1 MTKFIAIS
9 NRRGGVGKT
18 TGTMMLTYG
27 FAVLGFQRVLVIDL
41 DAQSSTSIT
50 MMGHERWRHAIDN
63 GRTIGDLLL
72 EIYGDDKAGFEK
84 YIAHF
89 AGDVHIIPGNRKPD
103 IDIIPSSFELD
114 HLEREIMLM
123 GAGSSPTIDQV
134 FTKLQTRVAEILR
147 SFVGRYDIVLM
158 DCPPGLSNIA
168 WGAIKAA
175 DYVLVPYIPDMTAE
189 DNVGWFLSRL
199 SQLDGSRVVRVLPN
213 RVMLNS
219 PAHAGIMDAVH
230 NLYQPLGPVMPAR
243 AALASALE
251 FRASS
256 QAIRTKFGTAMP
268 VIENLF
274 RAMLTLFETTQG
286 GRPR

>member
-18 TGTMMLTYG
+18 TGTMMLAYG

-50 MMGHERWRHAIDN
+50 MMGHERWRLAIDN
-63 GRTIGDLLL
+63 GKTIGDLLL
-72 EIYGDDKAGFEK
+72 EIHGTDSQGFEK
-84 YIAHF
+84 YIAHY

-114 HLEREIMLM
+114 HREREIMLM

-134 FTKLQTRVAEILR
+134 FTKLQSRVAEILR
-147 SFVGRYDIVLM
+147 SFRGRYDIVLM
-158 DCPPGLSNIA
+158 DCPPGLSNVA

-199 SQLDGSRVVRVLPN
+199 EVLDGNRTVRVLPN
-213 RVMLNS
+213 RVHMNS
-219 PAHAGIMDAVH
+219 PAQMGIIDAVH
-230 NLYQPLGPVMPAR
+230 DLYKPLGPIMPVR
-243 AALASALE
+243 AALANALE

-256 QAIRTKFGTAMP
+256 QAIRTKFGNGMP
-268 VIENLF
+268 VIEGLF
-274 RAMLTLFETTQG
+274 RAMLTLFETTQR
-286 GRPR
+286 GRLR

>member
-18 TGTMMLTYG
+18 TCTMMLAYG

-50 MMGHERWRHAIDN
+50 MMGHERWRHAIDS
-63 GRTIGDLLL
+63 GKTIGDMLL
-72 EIYGDDKAGFEK
+72 EMYGDDNVGFES
-84 YIAHF
+84 YIAHN

-114 HLEREIMLM
+114 HREREVMLM
-123 GAGSSPTIDQV
+123 GSGKGPTIDKV
-134 FTKLQTRVAEILR
+134 FDDLQTRVAEILR
-147 SFVGRYDIVLM
+147 SFKGRYDIVLL

-168 WGAIKAA
+168 WGAIRAA

-189 DNVGWFLSRL
+189 DNVGWFVSRL
-199 SQLDGSRVVRVLPN
+199 AQLDGNRTVRVLPN
-213 RVMLNS
+213 RVQMNS
-219 PAHAGIMDAVH
+219 PAHAGIIDAVH
-230 NLYQPLGPVMPAR
+230 NLYQPLGPVLPAR
-243 AALASALE
+243 AALATALE
-251 FRASS
+251 FRSSS
-256 QAIRTKFGTAMP
+256 QAIRTKFGAGMP
-268 VIENLF
+268 VIEGLF
-274 RAMLTLFETTQG
+274 RAMLKLFENSHG

>member
-18 TGTMMLTYG
+18 TCTMMLAYG

-50 MMGHERWRHAIDN
+50 MMGHERWRHAIDS
-63 GRTIGDLLL
+63 GKTIGDMLL
-72 EIYGDDKAGFEK
+72 EMYGDSNVGFES
-84 YIAHF
+84 YIAHN

-114 HLEREIMLM
+114 HREREVMLM
-123 GAGSSPTIDQV
+123 GSGKGPTIDKV
-134 FTKLQTRVAEILR
+134 FDNLQTRVAEILR
-147 SFVGRYDIVLM
+147 SFKGRYDIVLL

-168 WGAIKAA
+168 WGAIRAA

-199 SQLDGSRVVRVLPN
+199 ARLDGKRTVRVLPN
-213 RVMLNS
+213 RVQMNS
-219 PAHAGIMDAVH
+219 PSHAGIIDAVH
-230 NLYQPLGPVMPAR
+230 NLYQPLGPVLPAR
-243 AALASALE
+243 AALATALE
-251 FRASS
+251 FRSSS
-256 QAIRTKFGTAMP
+256 QAIRTKFGAGMP
-268 VIENLF
+268 VIEGLF
-274 RAMLTLFETTQG
+274 RAMLKLFENSHG

>member
-1 MTKFIAIS
+1 MTKYIAIS

-18 TGTMMLTYG
+18 TCTMMLAYG

-50 MMGHERWRHAIDN
+50 MMGHERWRHAIDS
-63 GRTIGDLLL
+63 GKTVGDLLL
-72 EIYGDDKAGFEK
+72 EMFGEDSSGFES

-114 HLEREIMLM
+114 HREREIMLM
-123 GAGSSPTIDQV
+123 GANQSPTIDQV
-134 FTKLQTRVAEILR
+134 FNQLQSRVGEILR
-147 SFVGRYDIVLM
+147 SFEGRYDIVLI

-189 DNVGWFLSRL
+189 DNVGWFINRL
-199 SQLDGSRVVRVLPN
+199 AKLDGSRVVRVLPN
-213 RVMLNS
+213 RVQMNS

-230 NLYQPLGPVMPAR
+230 NLYQPLGPAMPAR
-243 AALASALE
+243 AALANALE
-251 FRASS
+251 FRASP
-256 QAIRTKFGTAMP
+256 QALRTKFGNSMP
-268 VIENLF
+268 VIEGLF
-274 RAMLTLFETTQG
+274 RAMLTLFETSPG
-286 GRPR
+286 GRSR

>member
-18 TGTMMLTYG
+18 TCTMMLAYG

-50 MMGHERWRHAIDN
+50 MMGHERWRHAIDS
-63 GRTIGDLLL
+63 GKTIGDLLL
-72 EIYGDDKAGFEK
+72 EMYGDDKTGFES

-114 HLEREIMLM
+114 HREREIMLM
-123 GAGSSPTIDQV
+123 GAGSGPTIDQV
-134 FTKLQTRVAEILR
+134 FNKLQSRVSEILR
-147 SFVGRYDIVLM
+147 SFEGRYDIVLV

-189 DNVGWFLSRL
+189 DNVGWFLNRL
-199 SQLDGSRVVRVLPN
+199 AKLDGKRAVRVLPN
-213 RVMLNS
+213 RVQMNS
-219 PAHAGIMDAVH
+219 PAHAGIIDAVH
-230 NLYQPLGPVMPAR
+230 NLYRPLGPVMPAR
-243 AALASALE
+243 AALANALE

-256 QAIRTKFGTAMP
+256 QALRTKFGNGMP
-268 VIENLF
+268 VIEGLF
-274 RAMLTLFETTQG
+274 RAMLDLFETTQG
-286 GRPR
+286 GKPR